1 MGADVAES
9 DVGLERFVGSMAAS
23 LKESRF
29 GAQERKVAG
38 TNFRRGACR
47 VTVAA
52 GGLVG
57 RGSTLRERR
66 EASGQGRSPLSHGGA
81 GELIL
86 RREETPKGPWK
97 GWLSRRGGEALNQVR
112 MRRRELERG
121 SQLRC
126 RGSRHLEVG
135 AASMMAG
142 RKRQ

>member
-1 MGADVAES
+1 M
-9 DVGLERFVGSMAAS
+9 
-23 LKESRF
+23 
-29 GAQERKVAG
+29 
-38 TNFRRGACR
+38 
-47 VTVAA
+47 
-52 GGLVG
+52 G

-112 MRRRELERG
+112 MRRRERASWGSCLERG